1 MNERLAT
8 VLSSVFGLRK
18 EQIVPDL
25 TKDMVSKWDSLT
37 QMDLVTSL
45 EQEFSI
51 TLEINDIRKMSSVKN
66 IIEVLQA
73 KGVDLG
79 H

>member
-1 MNERLAT
+1 MKERLVT
-8 VLSSVFGLRK
+8 ILSSVFGLRK

-45 EQEFSI
+45 EHEFSI
-51 TLEINDIRKMSSVKN
+51 TLEIADIRKMSSVKD

-73 KGVDLG
+73 KGIDLG